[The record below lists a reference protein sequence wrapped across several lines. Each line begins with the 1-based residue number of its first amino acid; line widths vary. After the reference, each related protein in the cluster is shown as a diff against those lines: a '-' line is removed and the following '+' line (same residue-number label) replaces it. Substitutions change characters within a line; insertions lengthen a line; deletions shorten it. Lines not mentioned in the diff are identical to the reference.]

1 MLFRSLAQPVL
12 ETLKKD
18 YSHLKLPEELATAAA
33 EENVLFGL
41 DNLHSYPCVQNRLAD
56 GTLRLHAWF
65 FKIATA
71 ELFAYDP
78 ETKQFSPLVSE
89 QG

>member
-1 MLFRSLAQPVL
+1 M
-12 ETLKKD
+12 KKD
-18 YSHLKLPEELATAAA
+18 YAHLHEANERETAAA

-41 DNLHSYPCVQNRLAD
+41 DNLHSYPCVQERLAD
-56 GTLRLHAWF
+56 GKLQLHGWF

-78 ETKQFSPLVSE
+78 ETRQFSPLGRE
-89 QG
+89 D